1 MEKKLHPGDFLIA
14 DPSILGDLSFH
25 RAIVLICGIE
35 DKSPMGFIFN
45 KIYDFSLNEMVPEV
59 SHDFPL
65 FYGGPVDT
73 DQLFFIYN
81 AKEALFENSHL
92 IQENLYIGGN
102 IEQAF
107 EAIRNKSLHPGNAR
121 FFLGYSGWSKGQLE
135 QEIEL
140 DSWMIQK
147 NTTVK
152 KLFSLPPEDL
162 WRNAMIK
169 KGGKYILWANAPDNP
184 AYN

>member
-92 IQENLYIGGN
+92 IQENLYLGGD

-121 FFLGYSGWSKGQLE
+121 FFLGYSGWAKGQLE

-140 DSWMIQK
+140 NSWMIQK

>member
-25 RAIVLICGIE
+25 RAVVLICGIE

-45 KIYDFSLNEMVPEV
+45 KIYDFSLNEMLPEV

-107 EAIRNKSLHPGNAR
+107 EAIRNKNLHPGNAR

>member
-14 DPSILGDLSFH
+14 DPSILGDASFH
-25 RAIVLICGIE
+25 RAVVLICVIE
-35 DKSPMGFIFN
+35 KKSPMGFIFN
-45 KIYDFSLNEMVPEV
+45 KVYDFCLNDMVPKV
-59 SHDFPL
+59 SHKLPL

-73 DQLFFIYN
+73 DQLFFVYH
-81 AKEALFENSHL
+81 AREAIIENSHL
-92 IQENLYIGGN
+92 IHENLYLGGD

-107 EAIRNKSLHPGNAR
+107 EAIEDKRLNLRNSR

-135 QEIEL
+135 LEIEL
-140 DSWMIQK
+140 NSWLIQK
-147 NTTVK
+147 NSAEK
-152 KLFSLPPEDL
+152 KLFTYPPKDL

-184 AYN
+184 TYN

>member
-73 DQLFFIYN
+73 DQLFIIYN
-81 AKEALFENSHL
+81 AREALFENSHL
-92 IQENLYIGGN
+92 IQENLYLGGN

-121 FFLGYSGWSKGQLE
+121 FFLGYSGWAKGQLE

-140 DSWMIQK
+140 NSWMIQK

>member
-25 RAIVLICGIE
+25 RTVVLICGIE

-92 IQENLYIGGN
+92 IQENLYVGGN

-121 FFLGYSGWSKGQLE
+121 FFLGYSGWAKGQLE

-140 DSWMIQK
+140 NSWMIQK